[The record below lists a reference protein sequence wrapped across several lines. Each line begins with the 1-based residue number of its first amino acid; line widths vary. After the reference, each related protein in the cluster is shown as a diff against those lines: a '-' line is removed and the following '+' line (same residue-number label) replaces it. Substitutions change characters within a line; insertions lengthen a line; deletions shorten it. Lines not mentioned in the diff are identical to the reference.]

1 MCDTNAYIDKDGN
14 EELYLENV
22 NLIRP
27 EEGRILLKNLFGE
40 EKIFEGSIKEISLN
54 NHKIILKQD

>member
-27 EEGRILLKNLFGE
+27 EDGKIYLKNLFGE
-40 EKIFEGSIKEISLN
+40 EKTFKGSIKEISLN
-54 NHKIILKQD
+54 DHKVLLRTD

>member
-1 MCDTNAYIDKDGN
+1 MCDTNAYIDKDGT

-27 EEGRILLKNLFGE
+27 EDGMIYLKNLFGE
-40 EKIFEGSIKEISLN
+40 EKTFEGSIQEISLN
-54 NHKIILKQD
+54 NHKILLKKG

>member
-1 MCDTNAYIDKDGN
+1 MCDTNAYIEKDGN

-27 EEGRILLKNLFGE
+27 EDGKIYLKNLFGE
-40 EKIFEGSIKEISLN
+40 EKTFKGSIKEISLN
-54 NHKIILKQD
+54 DHKVLLRTD

>member
-1 MCDTNAYIDKDGN
+1 MCDTNAYIEKDGN

>member
-27 EEGRILLKNLFGE
+27 ENGRIYLKNLFGE
-40 EKIFEGSIKEISLN
+40 EKTFEGSIKEISLN
-54 NHKIILKQD
+54 DHKILLRTD

>member
-27 EEGRILLKNLFGE
+27 EDGKVYMKNLFGE
-40 EKIFEGSIKEISLN
+40 EKTFDGAIKEISLAS
-54 NHKIILKQD
+54 HKILLKS

>member
-1 MCDTNAYIDKDGN
+1 MCDTNAYVDSNGN
-14 EELYLENV
+14 EELYFENV

-27 EEGRILLKNLFGE
+27 EDGRVYLKNLFGE

-54 NHKIILKQD
+54 SHKVILKKD

>member
-1 MCDTNAYIDKDGN
+1 MCDTNAYIEKDGA

-27 EEGRILLKNLFGE
+27 ENGKIYLRNLFGE
-40 EKIFEGSIKEISLN
+40 EKTFEGSIKEISLN
-54 NHKIILKQD
+54 DHKVLLRTN

>member
-1 MCDTNAYIDKDGN
+1 MCDTNAYIDKEGN

-27 EEGRILLKNLFGE
+27 EDGRVYLKNLFGE
-40 EKIFEGSIKEISLN
+40 EKTFEGSIKEISLN
-54 NHKIILKQD
+54 SHKIILKS

>member
-27 EEGRILLKNLFGE
+27 EDGRIYLKNLFGE
-40 EKIFEGSIKEISLN
+40 EKIFKGSIKEISLN
-54 NHKIILKQD
+54 THKILLITD

>member
-1 MCDTNAYIDKDGN
+1 MCDTNAYIDKNGN

-27 EEGRILLKNLFGE
+27 EDGRVYLKNLFGE
-40 EKIFEGSIKEISLN
+40 EKTFEGTIKEISLN
-54 NHKIILKQD
+54 NHKIILNQD

>member
-1 MCDTNAYIDKDGN
+1 MCDTNAYIDNDGN

-27 EEGRILLKNLFGE
+27 ENGRVFFKTLFGE
-40 EKIFEGSIKEISLN
+40 EKTFEGSIKEISLN
-54 NHKIILKQD
+54 THKILLKK

>member
-1 MCDTNAYIDKDGN
+1 MCDTNAYIDNKGT

-27 EEGRILLKNLFGE
+27 EDGRVYLKNLFGE
-40 EKIFEGSIKEISLN
+40 EKTFDGTIKEISLN
-54 NHKIILKQD
+54 SHKIILKS

>member
-1 MCDTNAYIDKDGN
+1 MCDTNAYIETDGN

-27 EEGRILLKNLFGE
+27 EDGRIYLKNLFGE
-40 EKIFEGSIKEISLN
+40 EKTFEGSIKEISLN
-54 NHKIILKQD
+54 DHKVLLRTD

>member
-1 MCDTNAYIDKDGN
+1 MCDTNAYIDKEGN

-27 EEGRILLKNLFGE
+27 EDGRVYLKNLFGE
-40 EKIFEGSIKEISLN
+40 EKTFKGSIKEISLN
-54 NHKIILKQD
+54 SHKIILKS